1 MVDFVTAL
9 GLALVLEGMLYGLFP
24 NAMRKMMERVLDE
37 PAEAL
42 RYRAV
47 LIACIGL
54 TIIWFARV

>member
-1 MVDFVTAL
+1 
-9 GLALVLEGMLYGLFP
+9 VLEGMLYGLFP

-42 RYRAV
+42 RYRAL

>member
-42 RYRAV
+42 RYRPY
-47 LIACIGL
+47 
-54 TIIWFARV
+54 